1 MRCKDFNLIL
11 CPACTYGDAMNNSI
25 CKMVE
30 YRTLFNNMRVRD
42 VKDLF
47 IISMKWKVFLNDSG
61 VNMSYYI
68 AAAIDAYYPQY
79 KDAIDKIRILL

>member
-11 CPACTYGDAMNNSI
+11 CPACECNDRHVL
-25 CKMVE
+25 CKMVQ
-30 YRTLFNNMRVRD
+30 YRTLFNNMRLRD
-42 VKDLF
+42 IKDLY
-47 IISMKWKVFLNDSG
+47 IISMKWKVFRKDSG

-68 AAAIDAYYPQY
+68 GAAIDAYYPQY